1 MFSSVPYKKVI
12 SGIKTQTVVFVT
24 IDVTIMAKQFTM
36 KTAQKEQNLSSA
48 TYAIIQ
54 ATLTAMYK

>member
-12 SGIKTQTVVFVT
+12 SGIQTQTVVFVT
-24 IDVTIMAKQFTM
+24 IDVTLMATQFTM

-48 TYAIIQ
+48 ADAIIQ
-54 ATLTAMYK
+54 ASLTAMYK